1 MQEKRIDDLAANGDP
16 VGFAQHLRIQLQLFS
31 IALQKNSAIGNPV
44 GLKVHQRPSIGFL
57 KDQVS
62 NTLYGDPM
70 LSDVRQHRLQLFGTQ
85 LRLKGKLA
93 AHPGAFFNPLKQ
105 LRAVIGTDRFPVQA
119 IRLLCGEVTPLHQP
133 CNLFFQLPLC
143 LCVVGTTDEGVHR
156 CSLLRTAQLLLFL

>member
-1 MQEKRIDDLAANGDP
+1 MHFAHFSQSSAAFAAANRAERPFPFSVYPVVGRFIPLLLHLDLPVQEKRIDDLAANGDP

-93 AHPGAFFNPLKQ
+93 AHPGAFS
-105 LRAVIGTDRFPVQA
+105 
-119 IRLLCGEVTPLHQP
+119 IRSKSSE
-133 CNLFFQLPLC
+133 
-143 LCVVGTTDEGVHR
+143 R
-156 CSLLRTAQLLLFL
+156 